1 MSKKQLMPLS
11 QLNLTDRFLFYEV
24 MEDPQAHQAALRIIF
39 GRDIS
44 LLGSAETEKELR
56 VSPAIRSIRMDVFSM
71 EEECTVYNMEMQKRR
86 KNDLTKRSRYYQ
98 ALIDTSLLEPGIPSY
113 NRLNFSYIIL
123 IMPFDLFGYGKY
135 RYTFE
140 ASCKDVPS
148 CPLGDGAVRI
158 FLNTRGIN
166 DSEVSPELV
175 QFLHYIEE
183 TTDEAAEQTDCDLI
197 RQIHHRVRKV
207 KSSEE
212 IGVKYMQAWEER
224 YYDKQEAREEGLAE
238 GRTEG
243 RTEARVNGIL
253 ELLSELG
260 TVPNSLENAIS
271 SENREEI
278 LKSWL
283 KLAARAKNFSDFAKK
298 PGWRLRFLINNQ

>member
-1 MSKKQLMPLS
+1 MSKRQLMPLS
-11 QLNLTDRFLFYEV
+11 QLNLTDRFLFDEV

-44 LLGSAETEKELR
+44 LLGLAETEKELR

-71 EEECTVYNMEMQKRR
+71 DEDCTVYNMEMQKRR

-140 ASCKDVPS
+140 ASCKEVPS
-148 CPLGDGAVRI
+148 CPLGDGAVRF
-158 FLNTRGIN
+158 FLNTRGTN

-175 QFLHYIEE
+175 QFLHYIE
-183 TTDEAAEQTDCDLI
+183 
-197 RQIHHRVRKV
+197 
-207 KSSEE
+207 
-212 IGVKYMQAWEER
+212 
-224 YYDKQEAREEGLAE
+224 
-238 GRTEG
+238 
-243 RTEARVNGIL
+243 
-253 ELLSELG
+253 
-260 TVPNSLENAIS
+260 
-271 SENREEI
+271 
-278 LKSWL
+278 
-283 KLAARAKNFSDFAKK
+283 
-298 PGWRLRFLINNQ
+298 